1 MKILVPVKRVID
13 YQQRVRLNK
22 DRTDVEKNNVK
33 MSMNPFDEIAL
44 EAAIQLKEKGIAS
57 EICAVSIG
65 PLEAQETLR
74 HALAM
79 GADKALLIVTSSDIE
94 PLLVAQVLQKIV
106 LQQNSSLVLS
116 GKQAID
122 NDCNQ
127 VPQMLAGLL
136 SWSQATFAS
145 HIDYQNDRFMVT
157 REIDGGL
164 ETLSLSKPA
173 VISAD
178 LRLNKPRFVSLPN
191 IMKARAK
198 PIETIQLDALALHN
212 HPQLTTLEIEEPMRK
227 RSCIKLNHFNE
238 LMTTLNEAGLL

>member
-1 MKILVPVKRVID
+1 MNILVPVKRVID

-22 DRTDVEKNNVK
+22 ERTDVEKNNVK

-44 EAAIQLKEKGIAS
+44 EAAIELKEKGIAS

-65 PLEAQETLR
+65 SLESQETLR

-79 GADKALLIVTSSDIE
+79 GADKAILIVASNDIE
-94 PLLVAQVLQKIV
+94 PLLVAQVLQHIV
-106 LQQNSSLVLS
+106 LQYSSSLVLL

-136 SWSQATFAS
+136 SWPQATFAS
-145 HIDYQNDRFMVT
+145 CIDYQNDHFIVT

-164 ETLSLSKPA
+164 ETLMLSKPA

-191 IMKARAK
+191 IMKARTK
-198 PIETIQLDALALHN
+198 PIEILQLDALALYDQ
-212 HPQLTTLEIEEPMRK
+212 PQLATLEIEEPIRK
-227 RSCIKLNHFNE
+227 RSCVKLNHFNE
-238 LMTTLNEAGLL
+238 LMAILNKEGLL